1 MTVSTVV
8 DHNDYT
14 GNGVTTSFPYTFR
27 IFKKTDLTVSVV
39 DLDENITVLVL
50 DTDYTVTNAGGYNG
64 GNVVLTT
71 PLTNGWQISIA
82 RELEPTQETDLRNQG
97 KFFAEVHEDAFDKL
111 TMLIQQAYS
120 VFRLAL
126 RKPSSIANWYDA
138 LNNYIRNLRDP
149 RDPQDAATKNYVDSV
164 ASGNLSRTL
173 RVPEPINQLPSA
185 ADRANKMP
193 VFDSAG
199 NAIVVFPP
207 SGSATDVMMELAK
220 PNGVNFIGGAL
231 HGALN
236 NDPNISYKNTTSS
249 GEIYIFQEMV
259 SGLNDGFS
267 IFEEELYLT
276 RNGLSYKYSSHHNT
290 LVWPSQY
297 IDINLDVK
305 NSIESIMEY
314 GLNVDLNGTIVKAS
328 TINITKDLINGE
340 VVAISDVGS
349 FITVNSC
356 MLNNVR
362 VNCNMKA
369 IRRPVHI
376 KLGSQNP
383 VVKNV
388 DIFDSNGSQLT
399 YGVFIDA
406 NSVLNFVVDNISI
419 HNITT
424 IGNGIQGDAI
434 GPCRGIL
441 VGAALDPVPSSDDE
455 VSSGVI
461 SNIRV
466 YKLNP
471 WEDAD
476 GVVIQIYNSSSSM
489 LSGKKIK
496 VDGVYT
502 YNALKR
508 AVKVQA
514 NDVTVTNVF
523 AVCDDA
529 SATNPMYSCVSV
541 YGSACVV
548 RGVSGRGRIGNGV
561 DSSDGFNTISDVY
574 LKTTATYEL
583 SAGLQ
588 ITSGQ
593 VNANNI
599 NSEGSRYIL
608 AIRAV
613 NNTTPY
619 VNVSGIYGQGYDGAF
634 LLEVRYGFNIGSVY
648 LSDISVSSSNTA
660 RSSFFFDI
668 LSGGRISLLSVSDV
682 KRISQAFNGAD
693 INISGGVT
701 KAIVKNSVFD
711 SGSSSIG
718 VSMTTGTL
726 VASNVSAQSKSYA
739 VNAVQTT
746 NSFINNID
754 GIVRIDSTTNSNVG
768 LYRGITSVGTN
779 TGLKTVFYQ

>member
-1 MTVSTVV
+1 MPEQLYNVVVSQPSQLFTLARSFKA
-8 DHNDYT
+8 NA
-14 GNGVTTSFPYTFR
+14 NGKIY
-27 IFKKTDLTVSVV
+27 IGK
-39 DLDENITVLVL
+39 I
-50 DTDYTVTNAGGYNG
+50 DTDPVNPENHIQVYVENEDGSHIPVSQPIIINSAGYPVYNG
-64 GNVVLTT
+64 
-71 PLTNGWQISIA
+71 QIA
-82 RELEPTQETDLRNQG
+82 KFVTAQG
-97 KFFAEVHEDAFDKL
+97 HSMAV
-111 TMLIQQAYS
+111 
-120 VFRLAL
+120 
-126 RKPSSIANWYDA
+126 YDA
-138 LNNYIRNLRDP
+138 YGAQQFYFPNVLKYDPGQLRQKLDG
-149 RDPQDAATKNYVDSV
+149 V
-164 ASGNLSRTL
+164 G
-173 RVPEPINQLPSA
+173 
-185 ADRANKMP
+185 
-193 VFDSAG
+193 
-199 NAIVVFPP
+199 
-207 SGSATDVMMELAK
+207 
-220 PNGVNFIGGAL
+220 GVNLVNGAL
-231 HGALN
+231 HGAMDS
-236 NDPNISYKNTTSS
+236 DPNVGFKITTSS
-249 GEIYIFQEMV
+249 GEIYEYAPGIT
-259 SGLNDGFS
+259 GLADGFS
-267 IFEEELYLT
+267 VSASQLYLT
-276 RNGLSYKYSSHHNT
+276 RNGLSYKYSSPHNT

-297 IDINLDVK
+297 IDTSADAK
-305 NSIESIMEY
+305 YSIESIMAH
-314 GLNVDLNGTIVKAS
+314 GLNVDLNGTTVKAS

-340 VVAISDVGS
+340 IVAIGDEGS

-356 MLNNVR
+356 MLNNIK
-362 VNCNMKA
+362 VNCNMMA

-376 KLGSQNP
+376 KTGAVNP

-388 DIFDSNGSQLT
+388 DVFDSNGSQLT
-399 YGVFIDA
+399 YGIFIDA

-424 IGNGIQGDAI
+424 IGNGIQVDVI

-441 VGAALDPVPSSDDE
+441 VGTATDPVPSNDDE

-461 SNIRV
+461 SNVRI

-476 GVVIQIYNSSSSM
+476 GVVIQIYNSSSNM

-541 YGSACVV
+541 YGSSCVV

-599 NSEGSRYIL
+599 HSEGSRYIV

-619 VNVSGIYGQGYDGAF
+619 VNINGIYGQGYDGAI
-634 LLEVRYGFNIGSVY
+634 LLEIRYGFNIGNVY
-648 LSDISVSSSNTA
+648 LSDISVSSSNPT

-668 LSGGRISLLSVSDV
+668 LSGGSISLISVSDV

-693 INISGGVT
+693 INISGGVA
-701 KAIVKNSVFD
+701 KAIVKNSVFE
-711 SGSSSIG
+711 SGSSSVG

-726 VASNVSAQSKSYA
+726 VASNISAQSKSYA

-746 NSFINNID
+746 NSLINNID
-754 GIVRIDSTTNSNVG
+754 GIVRVDSTTNSNVG